1 MVLHH
6 FHPERWLE
14 TDELVMG
21 KVSLHEL
28 RRTLA
33 RMARVSSTFSGP
45 ALCALW
51 SVIDD
56 FEPLL
61 RLLACRRMVAV
72 ESDDSGSEDE
82 ESRPAP
88 ELEIDFLDTRQ
99 VLEGDISPSDWER
112 FQYYAALVRVCLYDY
127 DPTIDSSVYMQL
139 SLRNGNK
146 PLLPNLRY
154 LKWQQQSC
162 NGSELLYIIGPSVRR
177 LEFDYASKAWRSGRA
192 RRRDYA
198 LKALLDS
205 ASSRAPNHVYVHHVV
220 EFAALKM
227 LSSLESLT
235 SLRMDI
241 SHLRDTEE
249 TCDGF
254 GRLESLTVEGDEST
268 SSGAEVTT
276 EGCRR
281 RLENLQIHVK
291 YPRLGSLTLRIAFKG
306 EDIPTVP
313 EIIQPLFV
321 MKDLEAFDFDFSSAA
336 HLSDTDVEEIIRHW
350 TNLRSLQLDHIFTAI
365 EPTVHSLDIIARG
378 CPHLQELVLP
388 SVCHESYIP
397 EKPYAPPHHNLRRI
411 IFYRAMI
418 SDRARFTKYMF
429 QIFPDVVPSLPSLFY
444 RRPCEDWC
452 LIVDSFRPVHPI

>member
-1 MVLHH
+1 
-6 FHPERWLE
+6 
-14 TDELVMG
+14 
-21 KVSLHEL
+21 
-28 RRTLA
+28 
-33 RMARVSSTFSGP
+33 
-45 ALCALW
+45 
-51 SVIDD
+51 
-56 FEPLL
+56 
-61 RLLACRRMVAV
+61 
-72 ESDDSGSEDE
+72 
-82 ESRPAP
+82 
-88 ELEIDFLDTRQ
+88 
-99 VLEGDISPSDWER
+99 
-112 FQYYAALVRVCLYDY
+112 
-127 DPTIDSSVYMQL
+127 MQL

-146 PLLPNLRY
+146 PLLPNLRC

-162 NGSELLYIIGPSVRR
+162 NGSELLCIIGPSLRR
-177 LEFDYASKAWRSGRA
+177 LEFDYVSKAWRSGRA

-205 ASSRAPNHVYVHHVV
+205 TSSRAPNVEDLHINGVDHPSTLSAIRRWTNLRHVYVHHLV
-220 EFAALKM
+220 EFSALKM

-254 GRLESLTVEGDEST
+254 ERLEALEVEGDRFTLEWFL
-268 SSGAEVTT
+268 GATHLPRLTTLTVLLGVEVTT

-291 YPRLGSLTLRIAFKG
+291 YPRLRSLTLRITFKG
-306 EDIPTVP
+306 EDVPIVP

-321 MKDLEAFDFDFSSAA
+321 MKDLEAFDMEFSSAA

-350 TNLRSLQLDHIFTAI
+350 TNLRSLKLDHVFTAI
-365 EPTVHSLDIIARG
+365 EPTVHTLDIIARG

-388 SVCHESYIP
+388 SVCHQSYIP
-397 EKPYAPPHHNLRRI
+397 EKPCAAPHHNLRRI

-429 QIFPDVVPSLPSLFY
+429 QVFPDVVPSLPSLFF

>member
-1 MVLHH
+1 MHSNRL
-6 FHPERWLE
+6 
-14 TDELVMG
+14 T
-21 KVSLHEL
+21 
-28 RRTLA
+28 RRCT
-33 RMARVSSTFSGP
+33 
-45 ALCALW
+45 
-51 SVIDD
+51 
-56 FEPLL
+56 
-61 RLLACRRMVAV
+61 
-72 ESDDSGSEDE
+72 
-82 ESRPAP
+82 
-88 ELEIDFLDTRQ
+88 Q

-205 ASSRAPNHVYVHHVV
+205 ASSRAPNVEDLHIYGVQHPNTLSAIRGWTNLQHVYVHHVV
-220 EFAALKM
+220 EFAALIL

-254 GRLESLTVEGDEST
+254 GRLESLTVEGDGST
-268 SSGAEVTT
+268 LEWFFEATHLLRLTTLTVLLGAEVTT

-321 MKDLEAFDFDFSSAA
+321 MKDLEAFDLDFSSAA

-350 TNLRSLQLDHIFTAI
+350 TNLRSLQLDHVFTAI
-365 EPTVHSLDIIARG
+365 EPTVHTLDIIARG
-378 CPHLQELVLP
+378 CPRLQELVLP

-429 QIFPDVVPSLPSLFY
+429 QTFPDVVPSLPSLFY